1 MLEIKHLRCIQAIAS
16 SSSLKAAA
24 TKLFISDS
32 ALSHQ
37 LKDLEQRINAHL
49 VIRKQQPLQLTQHGQ
64 QLLQLAE
71 QVLPL
76 IEQTEQQFSADQG
89 QQTRLNISVDCHAC
103 FQWLLPAL
111 QQFQQAW
118 PEVSSHFCQDK
129 DYNGLPLLQRGEADL
144 LLTSEVSPEDQIH
157 FEPLFEYEMVLI
169 CPPQHRLTEQTSVS
183 AAQLSEETIICYPV
197 TPQRLDL
204 YRYILQ
210 PSQVSVKQWKHAG
223 NPAML
228 LQMVAAGMG
237 VAAMPYWAVEH
248 YVQQQFVHLL
258 SFEQALWRPMYAAFN
273 QHRQSSPTLNSFIEL
288 ILQQALKQLK
298 GTRSLSFNQN
308 KPAI

>member
-1 MLEIKHLRCIQAIAS
+1 MLEIKHLRCIQAIAA
-16 SSSLKAAA
+16 SSSLKSAAA
-24 TKLFISDS
+24 KLFITDS

-37 LKDLEQRINAHL
+37 LKDLEQRINSHL
-49 VIRKQQPLQLTQHGQ
+49 VLRKQQPLQLTQHGQ
-64 QLLQLAE
+64 QLLSLAQ

-76 IEQTEQQFSADQG
+76 IEQTEQQFSAAQQ

-111 QQFQQAW
+111 QRFQQTW
-118 PEVSSHFCQDK
+118 PEVNSHFCQDK
-129 DYNGLPLLQRGEADL
+129 DYNGLPLLQRGEADI
-144 LLTSEVSPEDQIH
+144 LLTSEVSPEEQIH

-169 CPPQHRLTEQTSVS
+169 CPPQHRLSSQATVKAS
-183 AAQLSEETIICYPV
+183 QLSQETVISYPV

-210 PSQVSVKQWKHAG
+210 PSQVAVKQWKHAD

-248 YVQQQFVHLL
+248 YAQQQFVHLL
-258 SFEQALWRPMYAAFN
+258 SFEQALWRPMYAAFSKN
-273 QHRQSSPTLNSFIEL
+273 AQSSTVLKDFVEL
-288 ILQQALKQLK
+288 ILQQALSQLK
-298 GTRSLSFNQN
+298 GSRALSF
-308 KPAI
+308 KHK